1 MGKHTE
7 EFTKQYWKSLEKE
20 PTFAEAENF
29 VLGLSRERTDK
40 VISQIIAKTK
50 RTYTTNVE
58 IYKYCKRYGIEQDH
72 DPYDNYNQAELD
84 FSKPKEIDYKS
95 MKAMEEVEI
104 KGRKGFVVDN
114 DKVAKLV
121 IIEYYDT
128 EEMETIEY
136 K

>member
-50 RTYTTNVE
+50 RTIIIIGNTIFPYNV
-58 IYKYCKRYGIEQDH
+58 IYSLTR
-72 DPYDNYNQAELD
+72 
-84 FSKPKEIDYKS
+84 SKLSANLTP
-95 MKAMEEVEI
+95 
-104 KGRKGFVVDN
+104 R
-114 DKVAKLV
+114 
-121 IIEYYDT
+121 
-128 EEMETIEY
+128 
-136 K
+136 